1 MINNYTNRCVAT
13 GWYNHAPRQR
23 IFARRNRRTSG
34 AGIMLWKSV
43 GVLLV
48 IALMAG
54 VSTSLWFG
62 SQIRT
67 ALDDIGRGRELHAE
81 LVAQNREL
89 LAKKD
94 QLLARSHIETAAKR
108 MGLHPPN
115 NGQTK
120 AL

>member
-1 MINNYTNRCVAT
+1 MINDYTDRCVAT
-13 GWYNHAPRQR
+13 GWYTHAPRQR
-23 IFARRNRRTSG
+23 IFARKNRRNSS
-34 AGIMLWKSV
+34 AGLMLWKSV

-89 LAKKD
+89 LAQKD
-94 QLLARSHIETAAKR
+94 RLLARSHIEAAAKG

-115 NGQTK
+115 NGQTRT
-120 AL
+120 L